1 MWIIFTVAD
10 PGISDREGGIPP
22 HKHCMMTL
30 RVLYSQIL
38 QKHPPP
44 PQKMGGGRSWIRLCL
59 YIGALFLYTLVL
71 IWLNDE
77 DFIHQ
82 WAMHL
87 WLDFCGCLWGSL
99 NNRGGAGRHR
109 LTSFGP
115 MFVMSRGGCRNFK
128 TGGGA
133 VGFWVWRL
141 FWCPFTYISY
151 LSVVRVENKIH
162 IVKIECWLP
171 LNYCVLCSQYLQK
184 QPQYF
189 VQTGGGGPG
198 APVLDPPLMSTY
210 KWYTRTYKRIG
221 FQHEDD
227 FVHLNNICFWSNDG
241 MCSGF

>member
-10 PGISDREGGIPP
+10 PGISDREGGSRRIN
-22 HKHCMMTL
+22 CSESIC
-30 RVLYSQIL
+30 VLCSQIL

-44 PQKMGGGRSWIRLCL
+44 QKKWGGGRSWIRLCL

-115 MFVMSRGGCRNFK
+115 MFVMSRGGSRNFK
-128 TGGGA
+128 TGGGGGGRGPGA

-162 IVKIECWLP
+162 IVNIECWLK

-189 VQTGGGGPG
+189 VQLGGRAPG
-198 APVLDPPLMSTY
+198 APVRRCWIRLWCPH
-210 KWYTRTYKRIG
+210 I
-221 FQHEDD
+221 
-227 FVHLNNICFWSNDG
+227 NDTQG
-241 MCSGF
+241 PINV